1 MSTISPLQEERLR
14 YQAKLPDLLASGLT
28 EIGFK
33 EGAPSSAVSDEVQLK
48 NIFKHTF
55 GQPQLEFV
63 KGKGPSRNAI
73 KVGVVLSGGPAPG
86 GHNVII
92 GLYDGLKQ
100 LNAKNVL
107 IGFKKGP
114 GGIVDNDVL
123 EINEE
128 LAKKYRN
135 TGGFDIIMSGRTKI
149 ETPEQFAACL
159 KNCTQLGLA
168 ALLVIG
174 GDDSNTNAALLAEYF
189 KAQGS
194 SIQVVGAPKTIDGDL
209 KNEAIE
215 ASFGFDTACKTFSEL
230 VGNICRDA
238 ISSVKYWHFIKLM
251 GRSAS
256 HISLEVG
263 LQTQVNINLVGEEV
277 QKKKQTLASI
287 VSQVADVVAKRAEA
301 KRNYGVAVIPEG
313 IIEFIPEVGALISHL
328 NELLA
333 EKADGFN
340 AIKEPK
346 AQIAYVSSLLSG
358 KEKALFD
365 SLPDSI
371 QLQLIAER
379 DPHGNVQVSL
389 IETEK
394 LISAMVKEEL
404 RKRAADG
411 RYKGKFSVHH
421 HFFGYEG
428 RCASPSNFD
437 ADYAYGLG
445 TVAALLIAHGRTGYI
460 ACLKD
465 LHLPVEKWKP
475 VGVPITSMMNMERRH
490 GKDKPVIKKALV
502 ELDGAPFR
510 YFSGKRDEW
519 AVQDAYVFPGPIQYF
534 GPRSVCDQTTLSLK
548 LEKTGQ
554 V

>member
-1 MSTISPLQEERLR
+1 MSAISPLQEERLN
-14 YQAKLPDLLASGLT
+14 YQAKLPDLLSSGLSDVSF
-28 EIGFK
+28 E
-33 EGAPSSAVSDEVQLK
+33 EGGLSSAVSDEGLLK
-48 NIFKHTF
+48 DIFKNTF
-55 GQPQLEFV
+55 GQAFLNCV
-63 KGKGPSRNAI
+63 KGEGAPKDAI
-73 KVGVVLSGGPAPG
+73 RVGVVLSGGPAPG
-86 GHNVII
+86 GHNVIL

-100 LNAKNVL
+100 LNPDNVL

-123 EINEE
+123 EINDE
-128 LAKKYRN
+128 LAKTYRN

-159 KNCTQLGLA
+159 ENCTQQGLK

-189 KAQGS
+189 KDQGS
-194 SIQVVGAPKTIDGDL
+194 PIQVVGAPKTIDGDL
-209 KNEAIE
+209 KNDSIE
-215 ASFGFDTACKTFSEL
+215 ASFGFDTACKTFGEL

-277 QKKKQTLASI
+277 EQKQQTLSSI
-287 VSQVADVVAKRAEA
+287 VSQVADVVAKRADA
-301 KRNYGVAVIPEG
+301 GLNYGVAIIPEG

-328 NELLA
+328 NELLT
-333 EKADGFN
+333 EKADDFN
-340 AIKEPK
+340 AIDEPK
-346 AQIAYVSSLLSG
+346 DQIAYVSGILSG
-358 KEKALFD
+358 EEKDLFD
-365 SLPDSI
+365 SLPESI

-404 RKRAADG
+404 NKRAKDG
-411 RYKGKFSVHH
+411 KYVGKFSVHH

-445 TVAALLIAHGRTGYI
+445 AVASLLIAHGKTGYI
-460 ACLKD
+460 SCLKD
-465 LHLPVEKWKP
+465 LHLPVEEWKP
-475 VGVPITSMMNMERRH
+475 MGVPLTSMMNMERRH

-502 ELDGAPFR
+502 ELDGAPFK
-510 YFSGKRDEW
+510 YFSERREAW
-519 AVQDAYVFPGPIQYF
+519 SLQDAYVFPGPIQYF
-534 GPRSVCDQTTLSLK
+534 GPRSVCDTTTISLK
-548 LEKTGQ
+548 LEKMGEA
-554 V
+554 